1 MIKIDNNKHHL
12 KLTES
17 TQDSAGFKTEYYDFI
32 DRYNEGKE
40 LCDAVKAYLKEHEDD
55 MRDAEKRTLNE
66 FLITTEGYL
75 RKFAQAW
82 SNKDRNR
89 VEIYA
94 QDIEEELDGNGY
106 IVKELIGLQ

>member
-1 MIKIDNNKHHL
+1 MIKIDEDKHHF

-17 TQDSAGFKTEYYDFI
+17 TQDSVDFKTEYYDFI
-32 DRYNEGKE
+32 EQYNEGKG
-40 LCDAVKAYLKEHEDD
+40 LCDAVKAYLKEHEDN
-55 MRDAEKRTLNE
+55 MRNAEQRTLNE

-94 QDIEEELDGNGY
+94 QDIREELDGNGY
-106 IVKELIGLQ
+106 IIKEIIGL